1 MRGAAAIAVNFLA
14 PDQSDM
20 SSAFARPSA
29 DRVDLWRDIR
39 WRPDA
44 SGVPLLEGAVGAF
57 SAKTRELVD
66 AGDHTLVLADVTAIH
81 FGDAYESLVY
91 HNRGY
96 GRVQRH

>member
-1 MRGAAAIAVNFLA
+1 
-14 PDQSDM
+14 M
-20 SSAFARPSA
+20 SSNHSWK
-29 DRVDLWRDIR
+29 DVR

-57 SAKTRELVD
+57 SATPREYVD

-81 FGDAYESLVY
+81 FGDAFESLVY

-96 GRVQRH
+96 GRV